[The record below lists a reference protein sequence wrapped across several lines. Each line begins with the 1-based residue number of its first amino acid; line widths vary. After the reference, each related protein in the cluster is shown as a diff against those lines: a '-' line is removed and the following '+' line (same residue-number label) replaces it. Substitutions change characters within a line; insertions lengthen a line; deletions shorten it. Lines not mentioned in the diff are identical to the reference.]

1 MLDGAFQ
8 AYLPSYSLLTATT
21 TFFLILHVLGLR
33 MFGLAIPQWLI
44 MAWVVLLVTLFFYPL
59 LALTLENAPAKAYL
73 VILTGP
79 LFILW
84 RLWLTLVSRFG
95 KRKTTWVRTAH
106 KGL

>member
-21 TFFLILHVLGLR
+21 AFFLILHILGLKR
-33 MFGLAIPQWLI
+33 FGLDIPQWI
-44 MAWVVLLVTLFFYPL
+44 MLAWAALLAILFFYPL
-59 LALTLENAPAKAYL
+59 FALRLEKAPAKAYL

-79 LFILW
+79 LFIIW
-84 RLWLTLVSRFG
+84 RLWLTWVSRFG

>member
-1 MLDGAFQ
+1 MLDGALQ
-8 AYLPSYSLLTATT
+8 AYLPSYSVLTAITA
-21 TFFLILHVLGLR
+21 FLLILHILGLK
-33 MFGLAIPQWLI
+33 MFDLDLFQWLI
-44 MAWVVLLVTLFFYPL
+44 MIWVALLGILFFYPIFA
-59 LALTLENAPAKAYL
+59 LALEKAPAKAYL

-79 LFILW
+79 LFIFW

>member
-1 MLDGAFQ
+1 
-8 AYLPSYSLLTATT
+8 
-21 TFFLILHVLGLR
+21 
-33 MFGLAIPQWLI
+33 MFGLAVPQGLI
-44 MAWVVLLVTLFFYPL
+44 MIWGSLVAILFFYPIFA
-59 LALTLENAPAKAYL
+59 LALEKAPAKAYL